1 MLTINKVIK
10 FSNFTKAMAKT
21 YQKQKTYKCCISLL
35 LYYFL
40 IIIIIKS
47 SDSKTYAW

>member
-21 YQKQKTYKCCISLL
+21 YQKQKTYKIEIQCLNIARKT
-35 LYYFL
+35 
-40 IIIIIKS
+40 KS
-47 SDSKTYAW
+47 SHLH

>member
-1 MLTINKVIK
+1 MLKINKVI
-10 FSNFTKAMAKT
+10 NIGNNPKAMAKT

-40 IIIIIKS
+40 IIIII
-47 SDSKTYAW
+47 